1 MPVRVHLQMW
11 AGKREKLILHD
22 HLGNTLTQTF
32 LLRPHMSFDNV
43 PIPGFQLMEPS
54 EAWIATS
61 RRACSM
67 TLRCATLKSP
77 SARSRFLN

>member
-1 MPVRVHLQMW
+1 MW

-61 RRACSM
+61 GR
-67 TLRCATLKSP
+67 TLISKLSQALRLIATQQP
-77 SARSRFLN
+77 ER